1 MAGRKR
7 KILLFV
13 LDCQT
18 RNSEGVFE
26 RKNNFR
32 RGGGVYGNGIPKAW
46 GGRAFWN
53 FRRQGG
59 VKFRCHPWYGTDIFW
74 NRPMIYFGYFSF
86 STIHLE
92 LKRQNTFIRFR
103 GSLENGSKTIS
114 FGVAHIYI
122 QQRI

>member
-26 RKNNFR
+26 KKNNFR

-46 GGRAFWN
+46 GGGGVEHFGISEGK
-53 FRRQGG
+53 GG
-59 VKFRCHPWYGTDIFW
+59 VKFRCHPWYGTDMFW
-74 NRPMIYFGYFSF
+74 NRPLCSF
-86 STIHLE
+86 YL
-92 LKRQNTFIRFR
+92 LF
-103 GSLENGSKTIS
+103 
-114 FGVAHIYI
+114 
-122 QQRI
+122 

>member
-26 RKNNFR
+26 KKNNFR
-32 RGGGVYGNGIPKAW
+32 RGGGGGVTEMEFRRHG
-46 GGRAFWN
+46 GGRAFWK
-53 FRRQGG
+53 FLRQGG

-74 NRPMIYFGYFSF
+74 NRPIGHFHDGVTLLQLPEFILFSF
-86 STIHLE
+86 SNSNFVIPVE
-92 LKRQNTFIRFR
+92 SNKQ
-103 GSLENGSKTIS
+103 
-114 FGVAHIYI
+114 
-122 QQRI
+122 